1 VDTRA
6 PAVAELRLSERN
18 SSAALA
24 RQFTRSTLAGWQAG
38 TRPDNIEDIVL
49 VVSELVTNAL
59 LHGHGTPVVRLL
71 DGQVSLRRALGDSS
85 AEESRRAD
93 LLTGLLSGKVGD
105 QALEVLTAAV
115 RARWSTPRELVDGI
129 DELGRTALL
138 VHAERAGRLDTVE
151 DELFRFGRVV
161 AGDPELAA
169 TLGDSSAAADRRE
182 SLVSDLLDGK
192 AHQVTV
198 TLARLAV
205 RGLGGRGFETGLD
218 RLVELAA
225 EARSRS
231 VAHVT
236 VAAPLTDE
244 QERALAETLERTYGR
259 PMSLQVEVDPELIGG
274 ARVRVGD
281 DLYDGSVARR
291 LAEARNA
298 LAKSR

>member
-1 VDTRA
+1 MQAASRTSLATTREKVTELLRA
-6 PAVAELRLSERN
+6 EPAAAGTVAGELLAVAE
-18 SSAALA
+18 
-24 RQFTRSTLAGWQAG
+24 
-38 TRPDNIEDIVL
+38 VL
-49 VVSELVTNAL
+49 VAEPRLRRLLADFTAPAGSRAELVDTLFGGKVSEATLQVLHALV
-59 LHGHGTPVVRLL
+59 G
-71 DGQVSLRRALGDSS
+71 
-85 AEESRRAD
+85 
-93 LLTGLLSGKVGD
+93 
-105 QALEVLTAAV
+105 
-115 RARWSTPRELVDGI
+115 ARWSGPTDLVDATELVGVQA
-129 DELGRTALL
+129 ALL
-138 VHAERAGRLDTVE
+138 GADADRQLATVE

-169 TLGDSSAAADRRE
+169 TLGDSSAPADRRE
-182 SLVSDLLDGK
+182 ALAGDLLDGK
-192 AHQVTV
+192 AHPVTV
-198 TLARLAV
+198 TLAKLAI

-244 QERALAETLERTYGR
+244 QERKLAETLERAYGR
-259 PMSLQVEVDPELIGG
+259 PMSIQVEVDPDLIGG

-281 DLYDGSVARR
+281 DLYDGSVSRR

>member
-1 VDTRA
+1 MHAASRTSLAATREKVTELLRAQPGAAGTVADELLAVARVLVSEPRLRRLLSDFTA
-6 PAVAELRLSERN
+6 PAEARTGLVDSLFGGKVSDTTGEVLHALAEARWSNPTDLVDAAELLGVQ
-18 SSAALA
+18 AALA
-24 RQFTRSTLAGWQAG
+24 AAEAHGELA
-38 TRPDNIEDIVL
+38 
-49 VVSELVTNAL
+49 
-59 LHGHGTPVVRLL
+59 
-71 DGQVSLRRALGDSS
+71 
-85 AEESRRAD
+85 
-93 LLTGLLSGKVGD
+93 
-105 QALEVLTAAV
+105 
-115 RARWSTPRELVDGI
+115 
-129 DELGRTALL
+129 
-138 VHAERAGRLDTVE
+138 TVE

-161 AGDPELAA
+161 SGDPELAA
-169 TLGDSSAAADRRE
+169 TLGDSSALPERRE
-182 SLVSDLLDGK
+182 SLAEDLLAGK
-192 AHQVTV
+192 AHRVTT
-198 TLARLAV
+198 TLAKLAV